1 MCVISGE
8 IKRVSDTNILCGLS
22 DDKQRQIIIYSNQV
36 DNITKNNAMILPVPL
51 PNTLQFHNL
60 INYKELFSDCKN
72 CFYDPNTS
80 FSYGNLPK
88 NKLKSNKLEVFNVGS
103 YKVSIAQT
111 IDDLERVDTS
121 VFELS
126 NNLSEFMKNS
136 YNEPYFGFII
146 CKLNVGSEKYHPF
159 GYSHDVFNNELFVPT
174 KHFHIHN
181 TAQSGYANTAQSGYA
196 NTAQSGYT
204 NTAQSGYANTAQS
217 GYANTAQSG
226 YANFDQA
233 FGRLNIISDRT
244 FYGSPNNQNIA
255 DDWSHDIYFYNV
267 YPSQN
272 SEITLMNKS
281 KERWSGKTFNLDKI
295 NFPFSKNCSNFEK
308 IEIDGVHKNIDLII
322 PVH

>member
-181 TAQSGYANTAQSGYA
+181 TAQSGYAN
-196 NTAQSGYT
+196 
-204 NTAQSGYANTAQS
+204 
-217 GYANTAQSG
+217 
-226 YANFDQA
+226 FDQA